1 MEQVK
6 ARTGYRKPVPVGTF
20 PAPPRLAA
28 TRVIGA
34 TNYSSNPTIFRAA
47 VPGGSWGY
55 ADSRKRSTYAS
66 VLLHILGG
74 VGIVVLSLTARNV
87 VQSKP
92 NLEHVTLIAPSKD
105 VYMLPPAK
113 QEAGGGGGGGE
124 RAKIEAPQGKLPKV
138 TMEQQITPPAI
149 VVRNEHPKLAV
160 EPTVVAPPTVQLASK
175 MPNLGDPAAPAMP
188 TAAFTN
194 GTGSGGGI
202 GSGSGGGV
210 GKGAGP
216 GIGEGRGGGIGGGV
230 FRVGGG
236 VLAPKPLST
245 PDPQYTD
252 QARKAKFEGTC
263 VLAMIVGPD
272 GKPHDIRVQRGIGM
286 GLDQKAIEAV
296 QQWRFDPATKD
307 GRPVAVQISV
317 EVSFKLY

>member
-6 ARTGYRKPVPVGTF
+6 ARSGYPKTVPVGAF
-20 PAPPRLAA
+20 QAPPRLAA
-28 TRVIGA
+28 TRVIGMPA
-34 TNYSSNPTIFRAA
+34 SPTIFRAA

-55 ADSRKRSTYAS
+55 AHSRKQSAYTS
-66 VLLHILGG
+66 FVLHVVAIAG
-74 VGIVVLSLTARNV
+74 VIVLSLTARNLV
-87 VQSKP
+87 ESKP

-124 RAKIEAPQGKLPKV
+124 NSKIEAPQGRLPKV
-138 TMEQQITPPAI
+138 SMEQQIAPPAI
-149 VVRNEHPKLAV
+149 VVRNEHPKLSV
-160 EPTVVAPPTVQLASK
+160 EPTVVAPPTVQMASS
-175 MPNLGDPAAPAMP
+175 MPNLGVPHAPTMP

-210 GKGAGP
+210 GKGSGP

-252 QARKAKFEGTC
+252 QARKAKVEGTC
-263 VLAMIVGPD
+263 ILAMIVGPD
-272 GKPHDIRVQRGIGM
+272 GKPHDIRLQRGIGM

>member
-1 MEQVK
+1 
-6 ARTGYRKPVPVGTF
+6 
-20 PAPPRLAA
+20 
-28 TRVIGA
+28 
-34 TNYSSNPTIFRAA
+34 

-55 ADSRKRSTYAS
+55 VDSRKRSIKAS
-66 VLLHILGG
+66 VVLHIAAVIGA
-74 VGIVVLSLTARNV
+74 VVLSLTAREV
-87 VQSKP
+87 VTSKSS
-92 NLEHVTLIAPSKD
+92 LEHVTLIAPAKD

-124 RAKIEAPQGKLPKV
+124 RAKIEAPQGRLPKV
-138 TMEQQITPPAI
+138 SMEQQIVPPTI
-149 VVRNEHPKLAV
+149 VVRNEHPKLTA

-175 MPNLGDPAAPAMP
+175 MPNLGDPAAPALP

-202 GSGSGGGV
+202 GSGAGGGV

-216 GIGEGRGGGIGGGV
+216 GVGEGHGGGIGGGV

-236 VLAPKPLST
+236 VLAPRPLST

-252 QARKAKFEGTC
+252 QARKAKVEGTC
-263 VLAMIVGPD
+263 VLVGPD
-272 GKPHDIRVQRGIGM
+272 GKPRDIRVQRGIGM

>member
-1 MEQVK
+1 MEQLTT
-6 ARTGYRKPVPVGTF
+6 RHESLRVPVRSF
-20 PAPPRLAA
+20 PLPSRGSISHNSALRP
-28 TRVIGA
+28 TVFGA
-34 TNYSSNPTIFRAA
+34 H

-55 ADSRKRSTYAS
+55 SNSRQRSGYLSFFFHITAIGMIL
-66 VLLHILGG
+66 VLTSFSAKH
-74 VGIVVLSLTARNV
+74 
-87 VQSKP
+87 VQTLKP
-92 NLEHVTLIAPSKD
+92 VLEHVTLLAPSKD

-113 QEAGGGGGGGE
+113 QEAGGGGGGGD
-124 RAKIEAPQGKLPKV
+124 RDKLAAPQGRLPKV
-138 TMEQQITPPAI
+138 SMQQITPPAM

-160 EPTVVAPPTVQLASK
+160 EPTVVAPPRVEIATANL
-175 MPNLGDPAAPAMP
+175 PHLGDPAAPAMP
-188 TAAFTN
+188 NPAFSN

-210 GKGAGP
+210 GKGTGP

-236 VLAPKPLST
+236 VLAPKPITT

-252 QARKAKFEGTC
+252 QARQAKHEGTC
-263 VLAMIVGPD
+263 VLAMVVGPD
-272 GKPHDIRVQRGIGM
+272 GKPRDIRIQRGLGM

-296 QQWRFDPATKD
+296 QQWRFQPATKD

>member
-6 ARTGYRKPVPVGTF
+6 ARSGYPKTVPVGAF
-20 PAPPRLAA
+20 QAPPRLAA
-28 TRVIGA
+28 TRVIGMPA
-34 TNYSSNPTIFRAA
+34 SPTIFRAA

-55 ADSRKRSTYAS
+55 ADSRKQSAYTS
-66 VLLHILGG
+66 LVLHVVAIAG
-74 VGIVVLSLTARNV
+74 VIVLSLTARNV
-87 VQSKP
+87 VESKP

-105 VYMLPPAK
+105 AYLLPPAK

-124 RAKIEAPQGKLPKV
+124 NSKIEAPQGRLPKV
-138 TMEQQITPPAI
+138 SMEQQITPPAI
-149 VVRNEHPKLAV
+149 VVRNEHPKLSV
-160 EPTVVAPPTVQLASK
+160 EPTVVAPPTVQMASS
-175 MPNLGDPAAPAMP
+175 MPNLGVPHAPTMP

-210 GKGAGP
+210 GKGSGP

-252 QARKAKFEGTC
+252 QARKAKVEGTC
-263 VLAMIVGPD
+263 ILAMIVGPD

-317 EVSFKLY
+317 EVSFRLY